1 MKNELIILLIGQKGS
16 GKSFVGSLLET
27 EFKIKFIRVENWA
40 KEIKQNRS
48 IDDKTYLDEV
58 FKAIETG
65 IKKEADYYNNISFE
79 STGLTSQFDK
89 MLESLRKEFKVVTIK
104 IICNPEVCLERIKTR
119 DRKIHINVSD
129 DEIKRINT
137 EVLKRNYKTDF
148 ELKNNSLNNDELIK
162 ELGIILKKIS
172 VNICGNKGENR
183 FL

>member
-65 IKKEADYYNNISFE
+65 IMKEADYYNNICLFHFS
-79 STGLTSQFDK
+79 
-89 MLESLRKEFKVVTIK
+89 SL
-104 IICNPEVCLERIKTR
+104 LKT
-119 DRKIHINVSD
+119 
-129 DEIKRINT
+129 
-137 EVLKRNYKTDF
+137 
-148 ELKNNSLNNDELIK
+148 
-162 ELGIILKKIS
+162 
-172 VNICGNKGENR
+172 
-183 FL
+183 